1 MRRFPVRRAA
11 PPQRANADMAA
22 DFLDLFF
29 QLESGRNLPAFT
41 RFEGPI
47 SVRVVGPTSP
57 TLERDLTDLL
67 TRLRREAGISITRV
81 PAAQAASITVQVIPS
96 RALQNAVPQA
106 ACFVVPRV
114 QSWTEFEAA
123 RSGNRLDWATL
134 PRRDR
139 VTVFLPGDVAPQ
151 DQRDCLHEEMAQALG
166 PLNDLFRLTDS
177 VFNDDNF
184 VNVLTGFDMLVLR
197 ATYAPELRSGMG
209 RDDVAA
215 RLPALLSRLNPV
227 GDTIQSKQ
235 RAATDPDWINQIQR
249 ALSLSG
255 RQSPRVR
262 AARRAITIARRN
274 GWADNRLAFSHFALG
289 RVVLNE
295 DPEAALES
303 FLRAGRIYGADPLT
317 RLHAAHVALQMT
329 AFALSAGVP
338 EDAVRLVDA
347 HAPAARMGENASLLA
362 SLLLLKAEAL
372 RELGRDTEARTIRRE
387 ALGYARYGFGD
398 ADIVRRHAEE
408 IATIPPS

>member
-1 MRRFPVRRAA
+1 
-11 PPQRANADMAA
+11 MAA